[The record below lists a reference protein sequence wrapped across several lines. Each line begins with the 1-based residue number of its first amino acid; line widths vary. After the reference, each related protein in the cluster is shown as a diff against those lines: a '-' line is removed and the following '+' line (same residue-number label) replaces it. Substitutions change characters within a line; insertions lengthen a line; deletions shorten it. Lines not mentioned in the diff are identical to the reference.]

1 MSDACGLENHVDE
14 SGIHGQKS
22 LKLGRPPQ
30 YISVNPRKDN
40 TMQTTKSAPATNNKD
55 LKEAFALWEKKGA
68 KGVYYSGKTSDPEPV
83 NIVGFITTEKKN
95 EKQPDLRVYVSTD
108 KDAEKI
114 ELAALWKQESKAGKT
129 YYSGYSNEKEKLIA
143 FINGDTK
150 DGKYPS
156 IRVYFKQDTK

>member
-1 MSDACGLENHVDE
+1 
-14 SGIHGQKS
+14 
-22 LKLGRPPQ
+22 
-30 YISVNPRKDN
+30 
-40 TMQTTKSAPATNNKD
+40 MQTTKSAPKANNND

-129 YYSGYSNEKEKLIA
+129 YYSGYTNEKEKLIA

-150 DGKYPS
+150 EGKYPS
-156 IRVYFKQDTK
+156 IRVYFKQDAK

>member
-1 MSDACGLENHVDE
+1 
-14 SGIHGQKS
+14 
-22 LKLGRPPQ
+22 
-30 YISVNPRKDN
+30 
-40 TMQTTKSAPATNNKD
+40 MQTTKSAPATNNND

-68 KGVYYSGKTSDPEPV
+68 KGVYYSGKTSDTEPV

-95 EKQPDLRVYVSTD
+95 EKQPDLRVYVSAE
-108 KDAEKI
+108 KDAEKV
-114 ELAALWKQESKAGKT
+114 ELAVLWKQESKAGKT
-129 YYSGYSNEKEKLIA
+129 YYSGYTNEKEKLIA